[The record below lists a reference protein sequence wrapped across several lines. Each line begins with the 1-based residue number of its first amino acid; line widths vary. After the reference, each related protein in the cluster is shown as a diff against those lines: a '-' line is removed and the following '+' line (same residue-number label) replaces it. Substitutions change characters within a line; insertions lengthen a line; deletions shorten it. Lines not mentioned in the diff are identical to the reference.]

1 MNRNYMNN
9 NKDYTLTIKPR
20 SMEIVSIKIP
30 SDTLKKLEEI
40 AQEKDMSLEALIRFY
55 IGKNLREEISQKFAQ
70 KLMNSTRKVLSK
82 HISSE
87 SERKKIIQEIQS
99 EL

>member
-1 MNRNYMNN
+1 MNKNYMNN
-9 NKDYTLTIKPR
+9 HKDYTLTIKPR
-20 SMEIVSIKIP
+20 SEEIISIKIP
-30 SDTLKKLEEI
+30 SDTLKQLEEI

-70 KLMNSTRKVLSK
+70 KLMNSTLKVLSK

-87 SERKKIIQEIQS
+87 SEREQIIKEIQL